1 MTDYNKS
8 TGSSGTMQIKDLGST
23 VEFWINAG
31 NASTFNHEL
40 PWGYTVN
47 GVTNN
52 NREYDYKQGA
62 GWEKLGSWGVS
73 TDQTVTFRLGDTGTS
88 GFGGPTT
95 HSVFINRSTVPAAPG
110 PVTFSA
116 LTGTSVTASF
126 AAPGDNGGDAIDAYQ
141 IAYNRTNSVVN
152 ATFVTSDRST
162 AIAGLLPGTTY
173 YFFARAHNSK
183 GWGSYSSVR
192 SVTTYRVPDA
202 PNSVVITDVTQSSA
216 HINFQGKGEGGTPV
230 VEWQMAYNTVNST
243 TGATAVT
250 WTSGGKTVTNLKPG
264 TTYYFWSRGRN
275 SVGWGPYSPVT
286 SAKTL
291 AGVRMNINGVWVM
304 AVPYVKV
311 GGVWKIAR
319 PWARVAG
326 FWRETL

>member
-1 MTDYNKS
+1 
-8 TGSSGTMQIKDLGST
+8 MQIKDLGDI
-23 VEFWINAG
+23 VEFWLNAG
-31 NASTFNHEL
+31 NSSTFNHQL

-52 NREYDYKQGA
+52 NREYDYKAGA
-62 GWEKLGSWGVS
+62 GWEKIGSWGVT

-88 GFGGPTT
+88 GFGGPTSF
-95 HSVFINRSTVPAAPG
+95 SVAIKRASAPG
-110 PVTFSA
+110 PPGAVAFSS
-116 LTGTSVTASF
+116 LTGTSVAVTF
-126 AAPGDNGGDAIDAYQ
+126 AAADNNGATIDAYQ
-141 IAYNRTNSVVN
+141 VVYSKTSTITN
-152 ATFVTSDRST
+152 ATYVASDRSST
-162 AIAGLLPGTTY
+162 ITGLSPGTTY
-173 YFFARAHNSK
+173 WFWTRAHNSE
-183 GWGSYSSVR
+183 GWGSYSASR
-192 SVTTYRVPDA
+192 SITTYKVPEA
-202 PNSVVITDVTQSSA
+202 PNSVVITNVTQSSA

-250 WTSGGKTVTNLKPG
+250 WASGGKDITNLKPG
-264 TTYYFWSRGRN
+264 TTYYFWARGRN

-286 SAKTL
+286 TAKTL
-291 AGVRMNINGVWVM
+291 AGVRINVNGAWVM
-304 AVPYVKV
+304 AVPYVNV